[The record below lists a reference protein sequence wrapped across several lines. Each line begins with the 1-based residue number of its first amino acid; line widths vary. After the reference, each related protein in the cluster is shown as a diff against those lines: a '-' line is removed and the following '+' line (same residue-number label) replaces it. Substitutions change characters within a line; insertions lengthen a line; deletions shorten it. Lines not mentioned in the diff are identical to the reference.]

1 MSEVLQTCVGRGGR
15 PGLPQQR
22 TWTAS
27 PPDPPPTSARQGS
40 SRALLRADVA
50 SEVGGWRERSRTL
63 TVFAP
68 LSPQVHDPDLASVKD
83 KNEAELKKE
92 VKKLQKFRDQVKTW

>member
-1 MSEVLQTCVGRGGR
+1 
-15 PGLPQQR
+15 
-22 TWTAS
+22 
-27 PPDPPPTSARQGS
+27 
-40 SRALLRADVA
+40 
-50 SEVGGWRERSRTL
+50 VGGWRERSRTL